1 VIPFGLRIGM
11 SQPNGGGL
19 PLPVGLLFAGLF
31 IGLVLANQFGND
43 GTAYSLHLLSG
54 VPGGVELRSRV
65 VALTLLTAP
74 LLAAGAI
81 GAAWFTHGL
90 DQLPA
95 ALGTGAA
102 ALGVSV
108 GIAGL
113 TSVLAPYAMPDSP
126 NPFAVN
132 SGGATSKGLLSFVSM
147 IVALIVSSPLLI
159 AYFVLPVDLRWLV
172 LPAGLVWGLLG
183 GGLGTVAG
191 GAVLDRRAP
200 EVLDAVTPRRS

>member
-1 VIPFGLRIGM
+1 M
-11 SQPNGGGL
+11 
-19 PLPVGLLFAGLF
+19 LFAGMF

-43 GTAYSLHLLSG
+43 ATAYSLHLLSG
-54 VPGGVELRSRV
+54 VPGGVELRSRAI
-65 VALTLLTAP
+65 ALTLLTAP
-74 LLAAGAI
+74 LLAVGAI
-81 GAAWFTHGL
+81 GAAWLTRGL

-95 ALGTGAA
+95 AFGIAAA

-108 GIAGL
+108 GVSGL
-113 TSVLAPYAMPDSP
+113 TSVLAPYALPDSP

-147 IVALIVSSPLLI
+147 IVALILASPLLI

-172 LPAGLVWGLLG
+172 LPAGLIWGLVG
-183 GGLGTVAG
+183 GGVGTVAG
-191 GAVLDRRAP
+191 GSLLDRRAP